1 MDVLTLLWEVVV
13 ISTHKALERV
23 CKHTHTHIHKYPAV
37 SDEQGSDS
45 DWTVS
50 TWFTGTFSIES
61 HICSAVMHQIMRLV
75 EERCAV
81 PVLVIRF
88 LSGR

>member
-13 ISTHKALERV
+13 INTHKALEHV
-23 CKHTHTHIHKYPAV
+23 CKHTHKHIHKYPV
-37 SDEQGSDS
+37 LSDEQGSDS

-50 TWFTGTFSIES
+50 TWFAGTFSSES
-61 HICSAVMHQIMRLV
+61 LICATVIHQIMRLV

-81 PVLVIRF
+81 TF
-88 LSGR
+88 LSDQTYDFI

>member
-23 CKHTHTHIHKYPAV
+23 CKHTHKHIHKYPTV

-50 TWFTGTFSIES
+50 TWFTRTFSSES
-61 HICSAVMHQIMRLV
+61 HICAT
-75 EERCAV
+75 
-81 PVLVIRF
+81 VLISMIF
-88 LSGR
+88 LMNLFSMFTK